1 MTTVWKVLAN
11 YYLNTNTK
19 KMKLNNIYII
29 VFLAIATIT
38 NAQQINKATT
48 GIFLLKNGEV
58 YTHDKGKI
66 KADVLMQDGIIKEV
80 AEMIEHPGA
89 KRFDCNGLTIY
100 PGMIDSGTK
109 IGLGEVGAVSL
120 TQDHNEIGE
129 FTPHM
134 KALTA
139 VNPSSVNIPVN
150 RVNGITTALAVPS
163 GGRFP
168 GTAALINLYGYTPND
183 MYAGYSGVV
192 FNYPSTGKRGPRD
205 RRSEEDIKKAE
216 ERAKKKLKDFF
227 DKAKLYAKI
236 ADSKNA
242 SLDYNPQLH
251 ALVPVIKKE
260 ASLLVE
266 VNKKSD
272 ILSAISWANEND
284 LKVIFTGV
292 SEGYMCTDSLVKYD
306 IPVITGPILNNPG
319 RSSDHY
325 NIGYANA
332 GKMQKAG
339 IKVAIRTNET
349 ENVRNLPYNA
359 GFAAAYGMGFEEAF
373 KAVTI
378 NAADIFG
385 LGDKLGSIER
395 NKVANV
401 FVTDGDPFET
411 KTNVKFLFIE
421 GYNIPLENR
430 HTYLYDEFLER

>member
-1 MTTVWKVLAN
+1 
-11 YYLNTNTK
+11 
-19 KMKLNNIYII
+19 MKLNSIYII
-29 VFLAIATIT
+29 LLLAIATFA
-38 NAQQINKATT
+38 NGQQITKATT

-58 YTHDKGKI
+58 YTHDNGKI

-80 AEMIEHPGA
+80 SEMIEHPGA
-89 KRFDCNGLTIY
+89 KKFDCTGLTIY

-109 IGLGEVGAVSL
+109 IGLAEVSSVSL

-150 RVNGITTALAVPS
+150 RVNGITTALSVPS

-183 MYAGYSGVV
+183 MDAGFSAVV
-192 FNYPSTGKRGPRD
+192 FNYPSTGKRGSWD
-205 RRSEEDIKKAE
+205 RRSDEDIKKAE
-216 ERAKKKLKDFF
+216 EKANKKIKDFISKARLYTKISGT
-227 DKAKLYAKI
+227 DKA
-236 ADSKNA
+236 S
-242 SLDYNPQLH
+242 SLDYNPQLN
-251 ALVPVIKKE
+251 ALVPIINKE
-260 ASLLVE
+260 APLLVE

-272 ILSAISWANEND
+272 ILSAISWVNEND
-284 LKVIFTGV
+284 INVIFTGV
-292 SEGYMCTDSLVKYD
+292 SEGYLVIDSLLKYN

-325 NIGYANA
+325 NIGYSNA

-359 GFAAAYGMGFEEAF
+359 GFAAAYGMGFKEAF

-378 NAADIFG
+378 NAAEMFG
-385 LGDKLGSIER
+385 IENKYGSVER
-395 NKVANV
+395 TKVANV

-411 KTNVKFLFIE
+411 KTTIKYLFID
-421 GYNIPLENR
+421 GYNIPLESR

>member
-1 MTTVWKVLAN
+1 
-11 YYLNTNTK
+11 
-19 KMKLNNIYII
+19 MKLHNIYII
-29 VFLAIATIT
+29 AFLAISTFA
-38 NAQQINKATT
+38 NAQQITKAST

-58 YTHDKGKI
+58 YTHDNGNI
-66 KADVLMQDGIIKEV
+66 KADVLIQDGVIKEV
-80 AEMIEHPGA
+80 SEMIEHPGA
-89 KRFDCNGLTIY
+89 KKFDCSGLTIY

-139 VNPSSVNIPVN
+139 VNPNSVNIPVN

-168 GTAALINLYGYTPND
+168 GTAALINLNGYTPND
-183 MYAGYSGVV
+183 MYAGFSGVV
-192 FNYPSTGKRGPRD
+192 FNYPSTGKRGPWD
-205 RRSEEDIKKAE
+205 RRSDEDIKKAE
-216 ERAKKKLKDFF
+216 EKAKKKITDFF

-236 ADSKNA
+236 SGTNKAS

-251 ALVPVIKKE
+251 ALVPIIKKE
-260 ASLLVE
+260 APLLLE

-272 ILSAISWANEND
+272 ILSAISWIKEND
-284 LKVIFTGV
+284 IKAIFTGV
-292 SEGYMCTDSLVKYD
+292 SEGYLVADSLAKYN

-319 RSSDHY
+319 RASDHY
-325 NIGYANA
+325 DVGYSNA

-359 GFAAAYGMGFEEAF
+359 GFAAAYGMGFKEAF

-378 NAADIFG
+378 NAAEIFG
-385 LGDKLGSIER
+385 IDDKYGSIER
-395 NKVANV
+395 NKIANI
-401 FVTDGDPFET
+401 FVTNGDPFET
-411 KTNVKFLFIE
+411 KTDVKFLFIN
-421 GYNIPLENR
+421 GYNIPLESR